1 MLLIVLI
8 VVVVVVYALPVVLS
22 VIQRVKVILNSYV
35 TSDDIM
41 LLYYIAS
48 PVIHPFIPNHAERCV
63 STCYPKVRYPYYQCN
78 GLL

>member
-1 MLLIVLI
+1 MLVIVLI

-41 LLYYIAS
+41 LHY
-48 PVIHPFIPNHAERCV
+48 
-63 STCYPKVRYPYYQCN
+63 
-78 GLL
+78 